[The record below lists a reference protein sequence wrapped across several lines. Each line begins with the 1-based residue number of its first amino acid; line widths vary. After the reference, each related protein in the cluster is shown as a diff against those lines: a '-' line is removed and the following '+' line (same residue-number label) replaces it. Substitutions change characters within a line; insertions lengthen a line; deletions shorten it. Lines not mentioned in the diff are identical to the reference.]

1 MKRLK
6 YIVMLATSV
15 VMAISMA
22 ACGEKNPV
30 DKPDNGGEE
39 DNKLVLP
46 DGTIVLNSCAG
57 GIYFGDFWDEGIG
70 DYYFLLTNDTKIGQN
85 EQGFD
90 VPCTPGRW
98 LVSIDIWGALS
109 EDHTNPIVP
118 EGTYNLAD
126 HRGPNVLTKE
136 FTVATHNVEQ
146 VGEQFRIL
154 DHVMQEGTLV
164 VKHTEKGYKVDAQ
177 FTTTF
182 GEELKFTF
190 EGAIT
195 LDDKSDDEPYEPGI
209 KGDVVIEPVM
219 ATCYTFRE
227 YDNCDNIVLML
238 FDTTNLTYD
247 NVHVAEPG
255 MKLHLSIFTEPGVGL
270 SGRFVPGTLSESG
283 ILTKEPNVFYPGR
296 FYTATIALG
305 SFLERINDDEQMSVE
320 MAALQDGWLEI
331 TPNEDGTHTIV
342 GEFITQSDGI
352 VSCNWTGVV
361 QPHRY

>member
-1 MKRLK
+1 
-6 YIVMLATSV
+6 MLATSV

-109 EDHTNPIVP
+109 EDHTNPIIP

-154 DHVMQEGTLV
+154 DHIMQEGTLV
-164 VKHTEKGYKVDAQ
+164 VKHTDKGYKVDAQ
-177 FTTTF
+177 FVTTS
-182 GEELKFTF
+182 GQELKFTF
-190 EGAIT
+190 EGGIT
-195 LDDKSDDEPYEPGI
+195 LEDKSDDEEYDPGL
-209 KGDVVIEPVM
+209 KGDVVVEPAM
-219 ATCYTFRE
+219 ASYFTYAE
-227 YDNCDNIVLML
+227 YDNCDNLVLML
-238 FDTTNLTYD
+238 FTTTNLTYD
-247 NVHVAEPG
+247 NTHVAEPG
-255 MKLHLSIFTEPGVGL
+255 MKLHLDIFTEHGAGL
-270 SGRFVPGTLSESG
+270 SGTFRPGTVSEVG
-283 ILTKEPNVFYPGR
+283 IITKEPNVFYPGK
-296 FYTATIALG
+296 FYNEAFALG
-305 SFLERINDDEQMSVE
+305 SFLERVNDDEQMSVE
-320 MAALQDGWLEI
+320 MAILEDGELVI

-342 GEFITQSDGI
+342 GEFITQSGDT

-361 QPHRY
+361 KPHNK